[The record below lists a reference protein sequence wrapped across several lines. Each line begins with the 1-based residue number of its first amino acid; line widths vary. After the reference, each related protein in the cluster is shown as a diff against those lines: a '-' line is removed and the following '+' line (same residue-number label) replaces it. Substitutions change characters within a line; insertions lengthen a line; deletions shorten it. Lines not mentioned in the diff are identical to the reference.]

1 MGLGYT
7 EVVSI
12 LLVIATALAA
22 LLYGLAWLLATR
34 PVGGAARRL
43 AAGAGGAGLAGA
55 GQDGTGQDGAAAEP
69 GSAPVA
75 GARVDAGSVLVFAAL
90 VAHAWALYAAM
101 QAGGGF
107 RFGFAHALSAT
118 FWVGVLILWVE
129 GLTVRIDALRTV
141 VLPIAA
147 LMCLLPVPFPGS
159 DFAAERAQPLLLP
172 HLIVGTLAYGVLM
185 LAAFHATL
193 MTAAEKALH
202 RAARADASPFAR
214 WLESLPPL
222 LVLERILFRFIGVG
236 FVLLTLTALS
246 GIVFSEQ
253 VFGRP
258 LRLDHK
264 TVFTIISWFVFA
276 VLLVG
281 RRIRG
286 WRGRTALRLT
296 LAGFTLLL
304 LAYVGTRFV
313 LEVIL
318 HRG

>member
-1 MGLGYT
+1 MGYT

-22 LLYGLAWLLATR
+22 LLYGLAWLHATR
-34 PVGGAARRL
+34 STASAARESG
-43 AAGAGGAGLAGA
+43 ASAGSSAQA
-55 GQDGTGQDGAAAEP
+55 GAAAS
-69 GSAPVA
+69 GAAPA
-75 GARVDAGSVLVFAAL
+75 PASRVDLGSLLVFAGL
-90 VAHAWALYAAM
+90 VAHGWALYAGAEVTT
-101 QAGGGF
+101 GF
-107 RFGFAHALSAT
+107 RFGFAQALSAT

-147 LMCLLPVPFPGS
+147 LMCLLPLAFPGT
-159 DFAAERAQPLLLP
+159 DFGAERGQPLLLP

-202 RAARADASPFAR
+202 RTGRADASPFAR
-214 WLESLPPL
+214 WLENLPPL

-236 FVLLTLTALS
+236 FALLTLTALS
-246 GIVFSEQ
+246 GVVFSEQ

-258 LRLDHK
+258 LTLDHK
-264 TVFTIISWFVFA
+264 TVFTLVSWTIFA

-318 HRG
+318 QRG